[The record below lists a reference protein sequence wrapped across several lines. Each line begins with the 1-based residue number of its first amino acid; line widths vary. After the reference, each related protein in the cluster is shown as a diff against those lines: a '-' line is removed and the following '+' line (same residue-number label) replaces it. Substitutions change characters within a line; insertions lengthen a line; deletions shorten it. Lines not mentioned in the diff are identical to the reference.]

1 MKHRIVVALIA
12 TLFIQCMGHQ
22 SPPVTLSTATLKD
35 KIMGGWAGQA
45 IGVTFGGPYEFRFN
59 GTYIQEY
66 QPLTWYDGYLEQT
79 MLQHP
84 GLYDDIY
91 MDLTFVDVF
100 ERAGL
105 DAPVDSFANAFSRA
119 SYPLWHANQ
128 AARYNILNGIRA
140 PASGHWT
147 NNPHA
152 DDIDYQIESDFAGLM
167 CPGMPNQASAI
178 SDKIGHIMNY
188 GDGWYGGIYV
198 GAMYALAFTSSDIA
212 YVVTEALKT
221 VPARSTF
228 RHCIEDVIRWHSRYP
243 TDWRLTWFEIQK
255 KWSSETGC
263 PEGVFAALDID
274 AKLNAAYIVLG
285 LLYGRGDFTRTLEI
299 TTRAGQDADCNPSS
313 AAGILGALL
322 GYSNIPPHWKMGLRE
337 AESLNFKYTNLSLEK
352 VYDISYR
359 HALEMI
365 RRNGGKVTNNAV
377 TIPFQS
383 PRPVKLEQCFEGMN
397 PLDKKN
403 CYQENVKDYSFEF
416 EGTAFVLRG
425 ESRKKDAAIPDTTIT
440 LRLYIDNQAAETI
453 QLPTSFLTRRYELCW
468 KYQLENKKHRI
479 RINVQSP
486 SDSYEIRLWD
496 YLTYTTK

>member
-1 MKHRIVVALIA
+1 MKQRIVAFVIA
-12 TLFIQCMGHQ
+12 TLSLQCIGHH
-22 SPPVTLSTATLKD
+22 SPPVKLSTAVLKD
-35 KIMGGWAGQA
+35 KIMGGWAGQT

-66 QPLTWYDGYLEQT
+66 QPLLWYDGYLKQT

-91 MDLTFVDVF
+91 MDLTFLEVF

-105 DAPVDSFANAFSRA
+105 DAPVDSFAQAFARA
-119 SYPLWHANQ
+119 GYPLWHANQ
-128 AARYNILNGIRA
+128 AARYNILNGIKA

-178 SDKIGHIMNY
+178 SDRIGHIMNY
-188 GDGWYGGIYV
+188 GDGWYGGVYI
-198 GAMYALAFTSSDIA
+198 GAMYALAFTSSDVG

-221 VPARSTF
+221 IPHKSTF
-228 RHCIEDVIRWHSRYP
+228 RRCIEDVIRWHNQYP

-263 PEGVFAALDID
+263 PEGVFAAFNID
-274 AKLNAAYIVLG
+274 AKLNAAYVVLG

-313 AAGILGALL
+313 AAGILGALV
-322 GYSNIPPHWKMGLRE
+322 GYSNIPAHWKQGLRE
-337 AESLNFKYTNLSLEK
+337 AESLNFKHTDLSLNK
-352 VYDISYR
+352 VYEISYR

-365 RRNGGKVTNNAV
+365 RRNGGKVTDKGV
-377 TIPFQS
+377 TIPAQS
-383 PRPVKLEQCFEGMN
+383 PRPVKLEQSFEGLS

-403 CYQENVKDYSFEF
+403 CYQENVKDFSFDF
-416 EGTAFVLRG
+416 EGSAFVLRG
-425 ESRKKDAAIPDTTIT
+425 ESRKKAPSVQDTTIT
-440 LRLYIDNQAAETI
+440 LILYIDNNKPETI
-453 QLPTSFLTRRYELCW
+453 SLPTSFLTRRYELCW
-468 KYQLENKKHRI
+468 KYQLENKKHHVRI
-479 RINVQSP
+479 QVQSP
-486 SDSYEIRLWD
+486 SDSCEIRLWD
-496 YLTYTTK
+496 YLTYTTQ

>member
-1 MKHRIVVALIA
+1 MKHQIVAALIA
-12 TLFIQCMGHQ
+12 TLSLQCIGHR
-22 SPPVTLSTATLKD
+22 SPPVSLTTDQLRD

-66 QPLTWYDGYLEQT
+66 QPLTWYDGYLKQT
-79 MLQHP
+79 MLRHP

-91 MDLTFVDVF
+91 MDLTFIEVF

-105 DAPVDSFANAFSRA
+105 DAPVDSFAQAFARA
-119 SYPLWHANQ
+119 GYPLWHANQ
-128 AARYNILNGIRA
+128 AARYNILNGIKA

-198 GAMYALAFTSSDIA
+198 GAMYALAFTSSDID

-221 VPARSTF
+221 VPSHSTF
-228 RHCIEDVIRWHSRYP
+228 RRCIEDVIRWHSQYP
-243 TDWRLTWFEIQK
+243 TDWRLTWFEIQQ

-322 GYSNIPPHWKMGLRE
+322 GYSNIPAHWKMGLKE
-337 AESLNFKYTNLSLEK
+337 AESINFKYTNLSLEK
-352 VYDISYR
+352 VYGISYR

-365 RRNGGKVTNNAV
+365 RRNGGKVTNTAV
-377 TIPFQS
+377 SIPVQV
-383 PRPVKLEQCFEGMN
+383 PRPVKLEQCFEGLQ
-397 PLDKKN
+397 PVDKKN

-425 ESRKKDAAIPDTTIT
+425 ESRKKEAAIPDTSIALT
-440 LRLYIDNQAAETI
+440 LYIDNQQGETI

-468 KYQLENKKHRI
+468 KYRLENKKHRI
-479 RINVQSP
+479 RISVQSP
-486 SDSYEIRLWD
+486 SDGYEIRLWD